1 MRNYYTE
8 LRQAEKLGKSRVRDL
23 IYVFLEEV
31 KEEKDALELDR
42 LMEDLSCLFMIN
54 ENKELKQMYNEL
66 AKELLRWYSKNANV
80 FKAKKNQ
87 VRR

>member
-8 LRQAEKLGKSRVRDL
+8 LRQAEKLGKESVRDL

-42 LMEDLSCLFMIN
+42 LMEDISCLFMIN
-54 ENKELKQMYNEL
+54 ENKELKTMYNEL
-66 AKELLRWYSKNANV
+66 AKELLRWYKENANA
-80 FKAKKNQ
+80 FKA
-87 VRR
+87 

>member
-8 LRQAEKLGKSRVRDL
+8 LRQAEKLGKESVRDL

-42 LMEDLSCLFMIN
+42 LMEDISCLFMIN

-66 AKELLRWYSKNANV
+66 EKELLRWYSKNANA
-80 FKAKKNQ
+80 FKA
-87 VRR
+87 

>member
-8 LRQAEKLGKSRVRDL
+8 LRQAEKLGKANVRDL

-42 LMEDLSCLFMIN
+42 LMEDISCLFMIN
-54 ENKELKQMYNEL
+54 ENKELKTMYNEL
-66 AKELLRWYSKNANV
+66 AKELLRWYKENANA
-80 FKAKKNQ
+80 FKA
-87 VRR
+87 

>member
-8 LRQAEKLGKSRVRDL
+8 LRQAENLGKSSVRDL

-42 LMEDLSCLFMIN
+42 LMEDISCLFMIN

-66 AKELLRWYSKNANV
+66 AKELLRWYSKNANA
-80 FKAKKNQ
+80 FKA
-87 VRR
+87 

>member
-8 LRQAEKLGKSRVRDL
+8 LRQAEKLGKASVRDL

-31 KEEKDALELDR
+31 KAKKDALELDR
-42 LMEDLSCLFMIN
+42 LMEDISCLFMIN

-66 AKELLRWYSKNANV
+66 AKELLRWYSKNANA
-80 FKAKKNQ
+80 FKA
-87 VRR
+87 